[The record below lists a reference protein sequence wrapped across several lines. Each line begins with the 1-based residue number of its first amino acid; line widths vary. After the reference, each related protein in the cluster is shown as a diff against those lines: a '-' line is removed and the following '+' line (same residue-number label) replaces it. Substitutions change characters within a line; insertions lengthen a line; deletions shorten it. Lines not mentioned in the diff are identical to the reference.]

1 MLRFLSSAAAGWWAA
16 VPRRRLAS
24 SAPHSWRLPFLAF
37 SSLDDE
43 SFLLPGRSS
52 SGGRLAMSG
61 MRRTLIFFPN
71 GTSASHCWRVTSL
84 NFPFPLFP
92 PDRPRGGDGYMTFIG
107 FAQLLPSSSLLPPL
121 ALPLLSS
128 GVVSCRHVGISGQ
141 DEDLG
146 TGAPPLGLHKR
157 GAATRFFWRRSL
169 PPSRSKGSE
178 RKTPFVCIC
187 PPHSFSSLF
196 WQEDG
201 RRLD

>member
-61 MRRTLIFFPN
+61 MRRTLLFFPN

-157 GAATRFFWRRSL
+157 GAATRFFLATVPPSL
-169 PPSRSKGSE
+169 PIKRLRE
-178 RKTPFVCIC
+178 ENTIC
-187 PPHSFSSLF
+187 LHLPSSLLLVSF
-196 WQEDG
+196 LAEGW
-201 RRLD
+201 